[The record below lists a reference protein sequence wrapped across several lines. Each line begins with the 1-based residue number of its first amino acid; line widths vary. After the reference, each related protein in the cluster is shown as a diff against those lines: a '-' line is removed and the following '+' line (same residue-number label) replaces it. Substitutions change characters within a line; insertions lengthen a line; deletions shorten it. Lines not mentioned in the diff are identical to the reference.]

1 MDKPGW
7 IITADQVNIP
17 FELLAQMT
25 YENHL
30 IFLFDNEEFNTYEK
44 SIHNFAKQK
53 WLAYLQFSLFSK
65 EVYSFRASSWRKMI
79 SRSVISSLTN
89 LKIHEISNILIILLP
104 SNIYCS
110 YGSVCLLVFVL
121 FSRSLHPLISF
132 CFACKRQGN
141 NSKTA
146 RLFYSPD
153 STLSICIS

>member
-53 WLAYLQFSLFSK
+53 
-65 EVYSFRASSWRKMI
+65 
-79 SRSVISSLTN
+79 
-89 LKIHEISNILIILLP
+89 
-104 SNIYCS
+104 
-110 YGSVCLLVFVL
+110 
-121 FSRSLHPLISF
+121 
-132 CFACKRQGN
+132 
-141 NSKTA
+141 
-146 RLFYSPD
+146 
-153 STLSICIS
+153 